1 MARIRRTPEE
11 ARTLILDAA
20 ALRLEKYGI
29 RGLNIK
35 DVAKDAGINHGTLL
49 HHFGSADKMRVAL
62 LMRMSENLVADMAE
76 ILNSGSST
84 ETLIVELF
92 RLMSQSGQIK
102 LMAWRALED
111 FEEDSA
117 VSKSDDPLM
126 FQQMIEQVAVRLDG
140 HSTELARNLMFLAVS
155 AAVGWGVCGSGFEKI
170 LSLKPG
176 DRDKFPA
183 WVGSQLP
190 RLMS

>member
-1 MARIRRTPEE
+1 M
-11 ARTLILDAA
+11 ILDAA